1 MTGTALTPGLCFL
14 LFPLTTVITLT
25 TKEETNSEECFA
37 ERDMPWLLVG
47 TKTGY
52 SVVENTESSPLTSH
66 HLHHQHCGEYQF
78 AWLLARHGTRFPSA
92 LAIRQMERQLPKI
105 REQIVNNHRGG
116 RGSLCAEDVD
126 NLDSWDFY
134 LTSQDDSL
142 LTETG
147 RKEMLGIGERS
158 SFII

>member
-1 MTGTALTPGLCFL
+1 MPGTALTSGLCFL

-25 TKEETNSEECFA
+25 TKEETKEEECFA
-37 ERDMPWLLVG
+37 GREVPWLLVG

-52 SVVENTESSPLTSH
+52 SVVGNTEASP
-66 HLHHQHCGEYQF
+66 LHHQDCGEYQF

-116 RGSLCAEDVD
+116 RGSLCAEDLD

-134 LTSQDDSL
+134 LTSQDESL
-142 LTETG
+142 LTESG
-147 RKEMLGIGERS
+147 RREMLGLGQRS

>member
-1 MTGTALTPGLCFL
+1 MTGSALSTALCFL
-14 LFPLTTVITLT
+14 LFPLTSVTSVTIR
-25 TKEETNSEECFA
+25 EETCFA
-37 ERDMPWLLVG
+37 RKERPWLLVG

-66 HLHHQHCGEYQF
+66 PLHPQHCGEYEF
-78 AWLLARHGTRFPSA
+78 SWLLARHGTRFPSG

-116 RGSLCAEDVD
+116 RGSLCAEDLD

-134 LTSQDDSL
+134 LTSQDESL
-142 LTETG
+142 LTESG
-147 RKEMLGIGERS
+147 RREMLGLGQRS

>member
-1 MTGTALTPGLCFL
+1 MTGSALSTALCFL
-14 LFPLTTVITLT
+14 LLPLTSVTSVTIR
-25 TKEETNSEECFA
+25 EETCFA
-37 ERDMPWLLVG
+37 RKERPWLLVG

-66 HLHHQHCGEYQF
+66 PLHPQPCGEYEF
-78 AWLLARHGTRFPSA
+78 SWLLARHGTRFPSG

-116 RGSLCAEDVD
+116 RGSLCAEDLD

-134 LTSQDDSL
+134 LTSQDESL
-142 LTETG
+142 LTESG
-147 RKEMLGIGERS
+147 RREMLGLGQRS

>member
-1 MTGTALTPGLCFL
+1 MPGTALTPGLCFL
-14 LFPLTTVITLT
+14 LFPITTVITFT
-25 TKEETNSEECFA
+25 TKDKTKEEECFA
-37 ERDMPWLLVG
+37 EKEVPWLLVG

-52 SVVENTESSPLTSH
+52 SVVGNTESSPLTSDQ
-66 HLHHQHCGEYQF
+66 LHHKDCGEYQF

-116 RGSLCAEDVD
+116 RGSLCPEDLAR
-126 NLDSWDFY
+126 LDSWDFY

-147 RKEMLGIGERS
+147 RKEMLGIGQRS
-158 SFII
+158 SLII